1 MSRMLPGNIM
11 HMSFEVLLLFV
22 IYAVLFFFNS
32 TFAHSAVLMFGIVIP
47 WVIFL
52 ITKTETAFSKNPM
65 LQAIGFSFAFS
76 GFVMYVIM
84 ILINSSLRPVYVTVS
99 NSQIENFGIV
109 AGNVFFLVA
118 VLAGKFLKKSV
129 LLITLLTV
137 TFMVSILILIGLYS
151 TYCRYCQNIISE
163 QSLILSVIIF
173 TTINIVLLKV
183 NAKDFGTS
191 IALLLGA
198 SFLSGSLSSLVSMSI
213 ESKLFFADLF
223 RSLSLYLLLKALTI
237 GMIKGKD
244 DDFNAVL
251 YSKFRDKERIREL
264 HILRTNLTDILLEH
278 DSTRLYSKI
287 LNHAI
292 FLLHAEG
299 GVLAKCDSKK
309 TIIRIVASQ
318 NSPFQKDSLV
328 STEDGIIGTTI
339 SKQEPLLI
347 QNNHVIDKEETC
359 PVLHCIS
366 VPLSIDDFPIGAL
379 MVIESNLSNHFS
391 KGDLELLLLF
401 ARQAAIA
408 IRNCQLIED
417 AQKRADTDS
426 LTGLTN
432 HRHFFELAN
441 NEFLRSIRY
450 HHPLSALMF
459 DIDHF
464 KDVND
469 TYGHGFGDQVLIS
482 IANLCTQLFRSIDI
496 VGRYGGEEFAVL
508 LTETPLHTAKEVA
521 ERLRRS
527 IAALVISYEGVSIS
541 VTISTGI
548 ASLKLGCPSINVLI
562 SQADEALYS
571 AKNAGRNKIVVWNDH
586 IHNLFIRKQRSIT
599 YQRLKTHRRS
609 TKNTHL

>member
-1 MSRMLPGNIM
+1 MRMSI
-11 HMSFEVLLLFV
+11 EVLLLFV
-22 IYAVLFFFNS
+22 LYAALSFFNR

-52 ITKTETAFSKNPM
+52 VTKTEIVFSKNSI

-76 GFVMYVIM
+76 GLVMYVIM
-84 ILINSSLRPVYVTVS
+84 ILINSSLRPVYGTVS
-99 NSQIENFGIV
+99 NSQIENIGII
-109 AGNVFFLVA
+109 AGNFFFLTA
-118 VLAGKFLKKSV
+118 ILEGKFFKKKV
-129 LLITLLTV
+129 LLITSLTV
-137 TFMVSILILIGLYS
+137 ALLLSFLVLIGLYS
-151 TYCRYCQNIISE
+151 TYCWYCQHLISKQNLIFSVVILTAVNIA
-163 QSLILSVIIF
+163 
-173 TTINIVLLKV
+173 LLAV
-183 NAKDFGTS
+183 NAKDIGTS
-191 IALLLGA
+191 MALLLGA
-198 SFLSGSLSSLVSMSI
+198 SFLSSSLSSVFSMSF
-213 ESKLFFADLF
+213 ESRLLFADLF
-223 RSLSLYLLLKALTI
+223 RSLSLYFLLKVLLVSMT
-237 GMIKGKD
+237 KGKID
-244 DDFNAVL
+244 EYKAAL
-251 YSKFRDKERIREL
+251 HSKSQDKERAREL
-264 HILRTNLTDILLEH
+264 HVLRTNLTDILLEH

-299 GVLAKCDSKK
+299 GVLAKCDSKR
-309 TIIRIVASQ
+309 TVIRIVASQ
-318 NSPFQKDSLV
+318 NSPFQNDSLI
-328 STEDGIIGTTI
+328 STENSIIGTTI
-339 SKQEPLLI
+339 SKQEPLFI
-347 QNNHVIDKEETC
+347 QKNHSKEIENTGA
-359 PVLHCIS
+359 LNCIS

-408 IRNCQLIED
+408 LRNCQLIED
-417 AQKRADTDS
+417 AQKKADTDS

-469 TYGHGFGDQVLIS
+469 TYGHGLGDQVLIS

-527 IAALVISYEGVSIS
+527 IAALVISHEGISIS

-571 AKNAGRNKIVVWNDH
+571 AKSAGRNKIVVWNDH

-609 TKNTHL
+609 TKNPHI